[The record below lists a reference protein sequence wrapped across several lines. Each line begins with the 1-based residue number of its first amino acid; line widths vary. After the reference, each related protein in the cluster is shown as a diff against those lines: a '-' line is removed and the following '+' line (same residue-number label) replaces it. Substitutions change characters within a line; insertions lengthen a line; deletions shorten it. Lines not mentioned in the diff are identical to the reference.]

1 MSPQPRLARFGTFD
15 FDLDSLELRRQGIR
29 VPIEPQ
35 PAKALATLLQSAGEI
50 VSRETLK
57 QALWKDDVH
66 VDFDRGLA
74 YVMGQVRSALGD
86 SADNP
91 RFVETLPKRGFRF
104 IAPTSAPSELRRASP
119 SFPVPQVPISSVS
132 ASASGG
138 ATADGPPPSQ
148 SLPLSLLARAVLFWG
163 SMVVVAAAVIAAV
176 IYAPSGERAVLAVA
190 IFDNET
196 GQPQYD
202 RFTSGMA
209 DAVIGRI
216 ATLDTDRMGV
226 IGNAGSLRMPR
237 SDRDLSQIKT
247 ETGASFILISV
258 LQSRE
263 TGVSLLTQLIRL
275 DDGTHVWVKRFDRT
289 DGNLD
294 GLEAE
299 VLAAVEAGVRLR
311 IIEDVVK
318 PTPSSTPSAS
328 R

>member
-1 MSPQPRLARFGTFD
+1 VPTQPKLARFGTFE
-15 FDLDSLELRRQGIR
+15 FNLDALELRRQGIR
-29 VPIEPQ
+29 VPLEPQ
-35 PAKALATLLQSAGEI
+35 PARALALLLQSAGEI

-104 IAPTSAPSELRRASP
+104 IAPTSAPGGASVGKPP
-119 SFPVPQVPISSVS
+119 SS
-132 ASASGG
+132 ASAPVGPAADTPASRPLRG
-138 ATADGPPPSQ
+138 AIWVAA
-148 SLPLSLLARAVLFWG
+148 LVL
-163 SMVVVAAAVIAAV
+163 VAAAIVAIVIAL
-176 IYAPSGERAVLAVA
+176 SGKRPVLAVA

-202 RFTSGMA
+202 RFTAGMA

-226 IGNAGSLRMPR
+226 IGNARSLRMPR
-237 SDRDLSQIKT
+237 SERDLNQIKT

-275 DDGTHVWVKRFDRT
+275 ADGTHVWVKRFDRA
-289 DGNLD
+289 DGNVD

-299 VLAAVEAGVRLR
+299 VLSAVEAGVRLH
-311 IIEDVVK
+311 IIEGVPK